1 MYTCDYDFL
10 GADVKI
16 AMTPADWD
24 SVTMIYQ
31 VTDESTGEVTFDS
44 MLSGCE
50 PDDFQPE
57 LDVCTFSLRFYGNPS
72 EEGVSE

>member
-24 SVTMIYQ
+24 SVTMLYQ
-31 VTDESTGEVTFDS
+31 VTDESTGEVNS
-44 MLSGCE
+44 
-50 PDDFQPE
+50 
-57 LDVCTFSLRFYGNPS
+57 N
-72 EEGVSE
+72 